1 MAERTMQR
9 AARRARRLLTWGPPA
24 EGQPAPRLSLTADDG
39 TWIRLTD
46 LEGQVNALVVF
57 QRSLADGGPTALLRA
72 LAEHKDDL
80 QQLQTLVFGVATDR
94 PGALRARRKALSL
107 PFPLLY
113 DPLGLDARG
122 WQASGRLLPV
132 VRDYVFFID
141 KQGLLRRHW
150 RGHPSAAAVL
160 DALREAEGRPAAATQ
175 GPAVR
180 RLSSAEAT
188 ELLRLDPQGWLLLD
202 VRTRSEYEAD
212 HAPMAVHLPVDE
224 LPARYAE
231 LGRVDRIICVCQAGG
246 RSAAAAEFLAS
257 VGGKEI
263 CDVIGGMSAWS
274 GPRVTGGAAQ

>member
-9 AARRARRLLTWGPPA
+9 AARRARRLLTWSPPA
-24 EGQPAPRLSLTADDG
+24 AGQPAPRLSLTADDG

-46 LEGQVNALVVF
+46 LEGQVNALIVF
-57 QRSLADGGPTALLRA
+57 QRSLADGQPTALLRELSA
-72 LAEHKDDL
+72 RNAELH
-80 QQLQTLVFGVATDR
+80 QLQTLVFGVATDR
-94 PGALRARRKALSL
+94 PGELRARRKALSL

-122 WQASGRLLPV
+122 WQASSRLLPM
-132 VRDYVFFID
+132 VRDHVFFVD
-141 KQGLLRRHW
+141 KQGQLRRHW
-150 RGHPSAAAVL
+150 RGHPGAAELLA
-160 DALREAEGRPAAATQ
+160 ALSEAEGRPVTAAA

-180 RLSSAEAT
+180 RISSAEAT
-188 ELLRLDPQGWLLLD
+188 ELLTLDPKGWLLLD
-202 VRTRSEYEAD
+202 VRTLSEYEAD

-231 LGRVDRIICVCQAGG
+231 LGRTDRIICVCQAGG

-257 VGGKEI
+257 VGGKEV